1 MYLHM
6 AKILEDNY
14 PEMLKKL
21 LVINGEYIS

>member
-6 AKILEDNY
+6 ANILEDNY